1 MTRLRRNWLLMLD
14 EPRYRGLRTAAEIV
28 PLIDGDTL
36 TVDLTPI
43 TLRVDIDPDTLTVD
57 LTPTTV
63 IVG

>member
-1 MTRLRRNWLLMLD
+1 MVITQGYGGARVVGQG
-14 EPRYRGLRTAAEIV
+14 YGAAP

-36 TVDLTPI
+36 TIDLTPI

>member
-14 EPRYRGLRTAAEIV
+14 EPRYRGLRTAAQIV

-36 TVDLTPI
+36 IVDLTPAV
-43 TLRVDIDPDTLTVD
+43 LRVDI
-57 LTPTTV
+57 TPTTV

>member
-1 MTRLRRNWLLMLD
+1 MRLRRSCLSVLLD
-14 EPRYRGLRTAAEIV
+14 DRYRGPRSNVL